1 MLSELWATIWT
12 LVMANNSKKHGQS
25 LVELYTLPQ
34 PMTVVMKG
42 QDFSKLLQKSGRPII
57 GLI

>member
-1 MLSELWATIWT
+1 
-12 LVMANNSKKHGQS
+12 MANNSKKHGQS